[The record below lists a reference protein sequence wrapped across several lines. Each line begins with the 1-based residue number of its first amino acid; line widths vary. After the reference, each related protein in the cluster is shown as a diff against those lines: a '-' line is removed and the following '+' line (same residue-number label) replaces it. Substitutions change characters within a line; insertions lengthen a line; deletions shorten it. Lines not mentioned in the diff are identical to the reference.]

1 MITALLL
8 LLVGIGL
15 SAFFSGSETGFYRV
29 TRVRLVIDAL
39 QGDWISKWLLRLS
52 NNPAYFVATTL
63 VGNNLANYL
72 TSLAVVLLTKE
83 FVQADSVATELAATI
98 LFSPLVFIYGELLP
112 KYLFYKA
119 PNRLLRAGG
128 LPFLFFCI
136 VFAPIS
142 AVLWAL
148 GRILQSLLGETPL
161 QVRLT
166 LARAELQD
174 VLEEGHEVGIL
185 RPAQRRLAQNLFAV
199 AGQSVTK
206 RCRPISKIQPVPR
219 TATRADLLQRAD
231 RLGATLLIVQG
242 ESREDLVGYYRVVDL
257 HLADGNIEQHLRPLI
272 WLTRTTTLLDA
283 IGRLR
288 SEDEEVAQIQD
299 SNGRA
304 VSLLFASDLVE
315 SLVRTSA

>member
-1 MITALLL
+1 MLAFVL

-39 QGDWISKWLLRLS
+39 QGDWISRWLLRLA

-83 FVQADSVATELAATI
+83 VVQADSVATELAATI

-128 LPFLFFCI
+128 LPFLFFS
-136 VFAPIS
+136 VAFAPIS
-142 AVLWAL
+142 AALWAL
-148 GRILQSLLGETPL
+148 GRVLQSLLGETPL
-161 QVRLT
+161 QAQMT
-166 LARAELQD
+166 LARAELQE

-199 AGQSVTK
+199 AGQAIAKS
-206 RCRPISKIQPVPR
+206 CRPLSTSHVMSR
-219 TATRADLLQRAD
+219 TATRAELLKRAN
-231 RLGATLLIVQG
+231 RLGATLLIVHG
-242 ESREDLVGYYRVVDL
+242 DRREELVGYYRVVDL
-257 HLADGNIEQHLRPLI
+257 HLARGDIEQHLRPLVR
-272 WLTRTTTLLDA
+272 LTRKTTLLDA
-283 IGRLR
+283 VQSMRNAAA
-288 SEDEEVAQIQD
+288 EVAQVQD
-299 SNGRA
+299 ADGRT
-304 VSLLFASDLVE
+304 VGLLLASDLVQ
-315 SLVRTSA
+315 SLVRTSV